1 MGIFIGYYEQEAD
14 ESTRQML
21 HLPSSQ
27 PSQQNRQDKGGPIVT
42 NGAVVPQRGGA
53 PGTKIHCILFADFL
67 PTST

>member
-21 HLPSSQ
+21 HLPSLQ
-27 PSQQNRQDKGGPIVT
+27 PSQQNWQDEGGPIVT

-53 PGTKIHCILFADFL
+53 LGTKIHCILFANFL
-67 PTST
+67 PAST

>member
-1 MGIFIGYYEQEAD
+1 MGIFLGYYEQEAD

-27 PSQQNRQDKGGPIVT
+27 PSRQNRQDEGGPIVT

-53 PGTKIHCILFADFL
+53 PGTKIHCILFPDFL
-67 PTST
+67 PAST

>member
-27 PSQQNRQDKGGPIVT
+27 PSRQNRQDEGGPIVT
-42 NGAVVPQRGGA
+42 NGAVIPQRGGA
-53 PGTKIHCILFADFL
+53 PGTKIHCILFPDFL
-67 PTST
+67 PAST